1 MKKAKTRSF
10 SSSSKRPTKSIKT
23 EQTLSNGICQNAFF
37 NILRSADLNSG
48 HAETKMTFVPIKVN
62 QRKDPVS
69 HIFTGE
75 DPSTIKVTRK
85 SAIKYIP
92 SNVMF
97 NDNYFEKNPKINPL
111 KKKKYEMEKKWK
123 DSKQPYSDEL
133 ILTKSKKDI
142 LKRRID
148 ENYKT
153 NPLKQ
158 NTKEENIKLNQ
169 ELALKSQRHAQAYNG
184 FLGSKQCGR
193 ILGGIK
199 SPRLEN
205 RIKFEEQKYNNKITD
220 NNFNITKRSMA
231 LNKNK
236 DNQVPY
242 YGKKN
247 FRHVNCGVKS
257 FTFA

>member
-10 SSSSKRPTKSIKT
+10 SSSSNRISKPLKT

-37 NILRSADLNSG
+37 NLLRSSNLNSV
-48 HAETKMTFVPIKVN
+48 HAETKMTFVPIRVN
-62 QRKDPVS
+62 QRKIPIS

-85 SAIKYIP
+85 SAIKYTP

-123 DSKQPYSDEL
+123 ESKQPYIDEL

-158 NTKEENIKLNQ
+158 NTKEDNIKMNQ
-169 ELALKSQRHAQAYNG
+169 ELALKSQRHTNAYNG

-220 NNFNITKRSMA
+220 NNFNITKE
-231 LNKNK
+231 
-236 DNQVPY
+236 QWI
-242 YGKKN
+242 
-247 FRHVNCGVKS
+247 
-257 FTFA
+257 